1 MNFIEPVR
9 IAFDSLQSNK
19 LRAILTM
26 LGIIIGVAAVILMV
40 GIGRG
45 AQASVENQIRSIGTN
60 VMFITP
66 GSSNQGGVRTAA
78 GSAQTLTYAD
88 ATALASVPGVAAV
101 APEYDNRAQVVY
113 QGNNVNTRV
122 AGVTPE
128 YTSVRNMNVANGAF
142 IDAAQVQGSSAVVV
156 LGANV
161 AQNLFPA
168 VDPVGQSVRI
178 NNQTFR
184 VIGVMEAKGGSGFGS
199 QDDQVFIPITTAT
212 LRLFQP
218 TQYRGSKV
226 VSTINLQAAS
236 EDQVKTVQQAVTDTL
251 RERHNLTTADNDFSI
266 LSQEDILQ
274 TASTVTGVFTI
285 LLGSIAG
292 ISLLVGGI
300 GIMNI
305 MLVSV
310 TERTKEIGLR
320 KAIGARKRDIMAQFL
335 TEAAVL
341 SVVGGLIGVTIAF
354 IAGSA
359 LGGINLGTFKLS
371 PSIGLD
377 SVLLATMFSLG
388 VGIFF
393 GAYPA
398 NRAANLRPIEA
409 LRYE

>member
-1 MNFIEPVR
+1 MNLIEPIR
-9 IAFDSLQSNK
+9 IALDSLQSNK
-19 LRAILTM
+19 LRAVLTM

-45 AQASVENQIRSIGTN
+45 AQASVEAQIQSIGTN

-66 GSSNQGGVRTAA
+66 GSSNQGGVRTAS

-88 ATALASVPGVAAV
+88 ATALANVPGVAAV
-101 APEYDNRAQVVY
+101 APEYDNRGQVVY

-128 YTSVRNMNVANGAF
+128 YTTVRNMNVASGAF
-142 IDAAQVQGSSAVVV
+142 IDAAQVQSNSSVVV

-161 AQNLFPA
+161 AQNLFA
-168 VDPVGQSVRI
+168 GVDPVGQSVRI

-184 VIGVMEAKGGSGFGS
+184 VVGVMEAKGGSGFGS
-199 QDDQVFIPITTAT
+199 QDDQVFIPISTAQM
-212 LRLFQP
+212 RLFQP

-226 VSTINLQAAS
+226 VSTINVQAAS
-236 EDQVKTVQQAVTDTL
+236 QDQTTAVQQAVTDLL
-251 RERHNLTTADNDFSI
+251 RERHSLTTADNDFSI
-266 LSQEDILQ
+266 LSQQDILQ

-354 IAGSA
+354 
-359 LGGINLGTFKLS
+359 LGGHLLGGMNLGTFKLT

-377 SVLLATMFSLG
+377 SVMLATVFSLG
-388 VGIFF
+388 VGLFF

>member
-1 MNFIEPVR
+1 MNLIEPIN
-9 IAFDSLQSNK
+9 IALDSLQSNK
-19 LRAILTM
+19 LRAVLTM

-45 AQASVENQIRSIGTN
+45 AQASVENQIRAIGTN
-60 VMFITP
+60 VMFISP

-88 ATALASVPGVAAV
+88 AKALADVPGVAAV

-128 YTSVRNMNVANGAF
+128 YTTVRNLNVASGAF
-142 IDAAQVQGSSAVVV
+142 IDAAQVQGNSSVVV

-161 AQNLFPA
+161 AQNLFPGL
-168 VDPVGQSVRI
+168 DPVGQSVRL

-199 QDDQVFIPITTAT
+199 QDDQVFVPITTAQM
-212 LRLFQP
+212 RLFQP

-226 VSTINLQAAS
+226 VSTINVQAAS
-236 EDQVKTVQQAVTDTL
+236 QEGMKATQQAVTDAL

-320 KAIGARKRDIMAQFL
+320 KAIGARKSDIMAQFL
-335 TEAAVL
+335 TEATVL

-354 IAGSA
+354 VAGQL
-359 LGGINLGTFKLS
+359 LGGINLGTFKLA

-377 SVLLATMFSLG
+377 SVLLATMFSMG
-388 VGIFF
+388 VGLFF

>member
-1 MNFIEPVR
+1 MNFLESFN
-9 IAFDSLQSNK
+9 IALDSLQSNK
-19 LRAILTM
+19 LRAVLTM

-45 AQASVENQIRSIGTN
+45 AQVSVENQIRSMGTN

-66 GSSNQGGVRTAA
+66 GSSNQGGVRTAT
-78 GSAQTLTYAD
+78 GSAQTLTSAD
-88 ATALASVPGVAAV
+88 ATAIAGLSGVAAV

-128 YTSVRNMNVANGAF
+128 YTAVRNMNVASGAF
-142 IDAAQVQGSSAVVV
+142 IDAAQVQSNASVVV

-161 AQNLFPA
+161 AQNLFPG
-168 VDPVGQSVRI
+168 VDPVGQSVRV

-184 VIGVMEAKGGSGFGS
+184 VIGVMESKGGSGFGS
-199 QDDQVFIPITTAT
+199 QDDQVFVPITTAQM
-212 LRLFQP
+212 RLFQP

-226 VSTINLQAAS
+226 VSTINVQAAS
-236 EDQVKTVQQAVTDTL
+236 EDQAKAVQQSVTDLL
-251 RERHNLTTADNDFSI
+251 RERHSLTTADNDFSI

-285 LLGSIAG
+285 LLGSIAA

-310 TERTKEIGLR
+310 TERTREIGLR

-335 TEAAVL
+335 TEATLL

-354 IAGSA
+354 VAGQA
-359 LGGINLGTFKLS
+359 LGGLNLGTFKLS

-377 SVLLATMFSLG
+377 SVMLATMFSIG
-388 VGIFF
+388 VGLFF